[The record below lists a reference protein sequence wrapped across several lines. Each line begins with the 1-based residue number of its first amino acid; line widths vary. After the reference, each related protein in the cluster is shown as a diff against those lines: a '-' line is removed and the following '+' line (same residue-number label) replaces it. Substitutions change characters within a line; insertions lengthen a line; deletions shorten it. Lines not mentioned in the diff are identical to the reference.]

1 MSLTLAVTAVDLTD
15 RVAGYRLLAFY
26 P

>member
-1 MSLTLAVTAVDLTD
+1 VTVAVAANGSSG
-15 RVAGYRLLAFY
+15 RIAGYRLLAFY